1 MMAFAAVSNHVADL
15 FVRGRTVPLLAAL
28 VFGIALAS
36 SATSALASTWRVPED
51 FASIREALN
60 VAQACDVVL
69 VGPGTYA
76 ESLFVSE
83 GVRLIADGE
92 PGEVIIQPERDGAGA
107 PAAEVAILTNGS
119 TIEGFTLRDAVI
131 GVSITGLWS
140 EVRNNIILDV
150 EVGISAQ
157 GAEGWLVGNQISYP
171 SDRGVHGNGASLW
184 IDDNL
189 IEGADQGVDLVGSFA
204 RLLDGEL
211 RGNVRG
217 VSLQDSVADIART
230 TFTGNQT
237 AAMFSLGDVIVQ
249 GSTFNENIVGLYL
262 VDSPATVLD
271 NDFSGNEYALVTEF
285 ASPSVV
291 ANHFDS
297 SAIEAISEGI
307 GSASRIANN
316 LFTENSDG
324 IVSTVADPHI
334 HNNDFVGG
342 GRGVVISGGDVRVI
356 NNAFSSLLQVGLDG
370 SNATDLVAGHNLF
383 WDNASDHLG
392 GAVNGSEVYSEPM
405 YDGNYRPLLGS
416 PLIDAG
422 SQDPNYADPDG
433 TRSDIGGGGGPYR
446 DDSYSPDPGGSLIF
460 EEQPVYEVDEGEELV
475 IFAQGVHV
483 SNNDPVRF
491 NWDIDAGDDLEFCDS
506 FTGAVT
512 FNAPDDGSYTLRV
525 RALDTLDNEAT
536 QEVSVLVRN
545 TDPFLDWRFLGDQPV
560 EGGFIV
566 VWADAWDMSA
576 LDDVFVSVDFESDGV
591 IDIED
596 HDVAEGPLVQLWA
609 LPQSGSWMSTLW
621 ARDDDGGVT
630 EVGEELEVANLP
642 PYLADDPP
650 GLVRVGQT
658 LGWIGAAEDPSP
670 LDDVWVSLLAG
681 PTGMTVEG
689 GMLSWT
695 PTEPGFFDYGLL
707 LTDSDGATANF
718 SYQIEVL
725 EPVDGGCSCSHAPAR
740 TGPSTLLAA
749 LFALVLAVVRRRAS
763 RLEA

>member
-1 MMAFAAVSNHVADL
+1 MASAAVSNHGAEQL
-15 FVRGRTVPLLAAL
+15 TRGGSGSFLGALLLGVAL
-28 VFGIALAS
+28 VLP
-36 SATSALASTWRVPED
+36 ATSVLASTWRVPED
-51 FASIREALN
+51 FLTIREALN
-60 VAQACDVVL
+60 VAQPCDVVL

-92 PGEVIIQPERDGAGA
+92 PGEVVVQPEGDGAGS

-119 TIEGFTLRDAVI
+119 VIEGFTLRDAVI
-131 GVSITGLWS
+131 GVSVTGLWS

-171 SDRGVHGNGASLW
+171 SARGIHGNGASLW

-189 IEGADQGVDLVGSFA
+189 IEGAEQGVDLVSSFA
-204 RLLDGEL
+204 RLLDDEL

-237 AAMFSLGDVIVQ
+237 AAMLSLGDVVVQ
-249 GSTFNENIVGLYL
+249 GSTFNDNIVGVYL
-262 VDSPATVLD
+262 VDSPAAVLD

-285 ASPSVV
+285 ASPTVV
-291 ANHFDS
+291 ANHFDT

-307 GSASRIANN
+307 GSASLIANN
-316 LFTENSDG
+316 LFTDNGDG

-370 SNATDLVAGHNLF
+370 SNATELVAGHNLF
-383 WDNASDHLG
+383 WDNASDQLG
-392 GAVNGSEVYSEPM
+392 GAVNGSELYSDPM
-405 YDGNYRPLLGS
+405 YDGNYRPMQGS
-416 PLIDAG
+416 PLVDAG
-422 SQDPNYADPDG
+422 SQDPNYDDPDG
-433 TRSDIGGGGGPYR
+433 SRSDIGGGGGPYR
-446 DDSYSPDPGGSLIF
+446 DDSYSPELGGSLVF
-460 EEQPVYEVDEGEELV
+460 EEQPDYEVDEGEELV

-483 SNNDPVRF
+483 ANNDPVRF

-525 RALDTLDNEAT
+525 RALDTLNNEAT
-536 QEVSVLVRN
+536 QEVNVLVRN
-545 TDPFLDWRFLGDQPV
+545 TAPFLDWRFLGDEPV

-566 VWADAWDMSA
+566 VWADAWDMSE
-576 LDDVFVSVDFESDGV
+576 LDDVFVSVDFESDGI

-596 HDVAEGPLVQLWA
+596 HDVAQGPLVQLWA
-609 LPQSGSWMSTLW
+609 LPQSGTWMSTLW
-621 ARDDDGGVT
+621 ARDDDGGIT

-642 PYLADDPP
+642 PYLADEPP

-658 LGWIGAAEDPSP
+658 LGWVVAVEDPSP
-670 LDDVWVSLLAG
+670 LDDVWVSLVAG
-681 PTGMTVEG
+681 PVGMTVEG
-689 GMLSWT
+689 GVLNWT
-695 PTEPGFFDYGLL
+695 PSEPGFFDYGLL
-707 LTDSDGATANF
+707 LTDSDGATATVSF
-718 SYQIEVL
+718 QIEVL
-725 EPVDGGCSCSHAPAR
+725 EALDDGCGCSHATAR
-740 TGPSTLLAA
+740 PSRSTLLAV
-749 LFALVLAVVRRRAS
+749 LLGLVFVAGRRRAV
-763 RLEA
+763 RFEA